1 MCTEL
6 NTYVVMLLW
15 SSLFFFLL
23 QKRLFIPCCFWVEN
37 KEPAA
42 ELKGDRNKKCR
53 IIFWEV
59 GFSKL
64 AGKGR
69 GGWRQGCEKQFCC
82 EPLGILGSSTSQV
95 CLPWLSLGFPKCS
108 FPININPLSFKDRIF
123 GPVLLLRKGRP
134 PLECKLWHS
143 LVMGMLQP
151 VPEHPGGIPACLRAW
166 GGHHG
171 AGWEMRKLLV
181 ATGLFERPCFKK
193 EIIIIALLYSRGIW
207 PYPHS

>member
-6 NTYVVMLLW
+6 NTYVFVLLW

-23 QKRLFIPCCFWVEN
+23 QKRLFIPCCFWVED

-42 ELKGDRNKKCR
+42 ELKGDCNNKGR

-108 FPININPLSFKDRIF
+108 FPTNINPLSLKTGYLGLFCC
-123 GPVLLLRKGRP
+123 GGRWDHP
-134 PLECKLWHS
+134 WNANCGIVWWWGCCS
-143 LVMGMLQP
+143 LFQS
-151 VPEHPGGIPACLRAW
+151 I
-166 GGHHG
+166 
-171 AGWEMRKLLV
+171 LV
-181 ATGLFERPCFKK
+181 AFLHASEPGEDTMEQDGRWESCWSPLGFLRDN
-193 EIIIIALLYSRGIW
+193 ALRRK
-207 PYPHS
+207 